1 MATPPPTADWYRR
14 FAELEAAGHSA
25 VYEDW
30 ALGVAGDPT
39 VLALIE
45 ALPFPKRQPNLI
57 LACARL
63 LGAPEA
69 GYAEFRRWLLSNWDE
84 VAAQARVR
92 MTQTNEARRCA
103 ALLPALARIGGPI
116 ALIELGASA
125 GLCLYPDRYSY
136 DLGGER
142 LDPQTGPSPVML
154 SCDYAGPIP
163 TVLPDVTWR
172 AGSDLNPLDVGSSED
187 VRWLTTLIW
196 PEQHERRER
205 LSAAIQL
212 VAADP
217 PLLLRGDAIDTLEEL
232 LARVPS
238 GTTPVVQ
245 TSGMLVYLPFE
256 SRMRLVE
263 RIRASGARWVS
274 LEAVGALPAVRERLP
289 EERPG
294 TYVLAL
300 DERPLAWVGPH
311 GQFVEWIQGA

>member
-14 FAELEAAGHSA
+14 FAEFEAAGHSA

-39 VLALIE
+39 VLTLIDQ
-45 ALPFPKRQPNLI
+45 LPFPKRQPNLI

-69 GYAEFRRWLLSNWDE
+69 GYAEFRHWLLGNWDV
-84 VAAQARVR
+84 VAAPARVR

-103 ALLPALARIGGPI
+103 ALLPALARIDGPL

-136 DLGGER
+136 DLDGER
-142 LDPQTGPSPVML
+142 LDPQTGPSPVLL

-163 TVLPDVTWR
+163 AVLPDVTWR
-172 AGSDLNPLDVGSSED
+172 AGSDLNPLDVSSADD

-217 PLLLRGDAIDTLEEL
+217 PLLLRGDAIDTLDEL

-238 GTTPVVQ
+238 GATPVVQ

-274 LEAVGALPAVRERLP
+274 LEAVGALPAVRDRLP
-289 EERPG
+289 EERGG